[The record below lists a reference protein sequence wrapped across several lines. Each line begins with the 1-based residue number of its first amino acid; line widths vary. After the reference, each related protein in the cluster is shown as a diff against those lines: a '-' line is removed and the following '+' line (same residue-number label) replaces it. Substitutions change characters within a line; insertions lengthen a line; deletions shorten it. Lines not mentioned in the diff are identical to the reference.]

1 MSGSPFANMH
11 RLIDF
16 YSLEYLEL
24 CCCDLE
30 SLPVEFAKQVPN
42 LSTLYLGMNR
52 LKEIRPLKRLK
63 YLKRLMLVD
72 NRLLSINEV
81 IAVVQNLRQLHYLD
95 LR

>member
-1 MSGSPFANMH
+1 MH

-24 CCCDLE
+24 CSAELE
-30 SLPVEFAKQVPN
+30 SLPAEFGKQVPN

-52 LKEIRPLKRLK
+52 LTDIRPLRRLK
-63 YLKRLMLVD
+63 YLKRLVLVE

-81 IAVVQNLRQLHYLD
+81 IAVVQNLRQLRYLD